1 MLRNVARRIRNGA
14 ANRLVRPISILGRD
28 FKEDEMTNVTPRIA
42 SKLGLQKHLSPMHP
56 VEIIKKEI
64 YSFFDNNYR
73 KRGMPIFTQID
84 HLSPVVTIEQ
94 NFDSVLV
101 PEDHVARDKKDN
113 YYINKE
119 MMLRAHTS
127 AHQVDLLKSGLNA
140 FLCTGDVYR
149 RDTIDR
155 SHYPIFHQMEG
166 LRIFSK
172 EELFDY
178 ALDINEKELFSNGR
192 HIRTDFKQERH
203 SVDAK
208 ILIEKNLKETLEAL
222 VKHLFGQDVEY
233 RWIDAYFP
241 FTHPSWEIEVFYD
254 NDWLEVLGCGIIEQ
268 EVLDNGGVQQKVGWA
283 FGLGLERL
291 AMRLFNVNDIR
302 VFWSENEKIKEQF
315 DNFDGNYSAFEFKDP
330 KLNIEPKPFDTAFW
344 ITEGFN
350 ENDFYDIARSCDNDD
365 IIEHV
370 QLVDQFTHPKT
381 GKTSHCYRTFYRG
394 LLKGTSFKDI
404 EHIDA
409 AIRNALVENG
419 VTLR

>member
-1 MLRNVARRIRNGA
+1 
-14 ANRLVRPISILGRD
+14 
-28 FKEDEMTNVTPRIA
+28 
-42 SKLGLQKHLSPMHP
+42 
-56 VEIIKKEI
+56 
-64 YSFFDNNYR
+64 
-73 KRGMPIFTQID
+73 MPIFTQID

-178 ALDINEKELFSNGR
+178 ALDINEKDLFSNGTD
-192 HIRTDFKQERH
+192 IRTDFKQERH

-241 FTHPSWEIEVFYD
+241 FTHPSWEIEVF
-254 NDWLEVLGCGIIEQ
+254 L
-268 EVLDNGGVQQKVGWA
+268 
-283 FGLGLERL
+283 
-291 AMRLFNVNDIR
+291 
-302 VFWSENEKIKEQF
+302 
-315 DNFDGNYSAFEFKDP
+315 
-330 KLNIEPKPFDTAFW
+330 
-344 ITEGFN
+344 
-350 ENDFYDIARSCDNDD
+350 
-365 IIEHV
+365 
-370 QLVDQFTHPKT
+370 
-381 GKTSHCYRTFYRG
+381 
-394 LLKGTSFKDI
+394 
-404 EHIDA
+404 
-409 AIRNALVENG
+409 
-419 VTLR
+419 